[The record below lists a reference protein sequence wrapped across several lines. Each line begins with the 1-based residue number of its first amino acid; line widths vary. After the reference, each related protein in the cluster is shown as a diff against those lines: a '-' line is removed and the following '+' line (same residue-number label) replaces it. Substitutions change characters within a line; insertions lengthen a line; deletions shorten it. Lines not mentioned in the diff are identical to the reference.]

1 MNFIIY
7 NETTGLIEQT
17 GYTLWDAPAASPE
30 YIALSS
36 EFFTLNSKFINE
48 QKVSKQAREK
58 WENYLEGVSESR
70 IPESDVIALELITSN
85 LSVQLREAEDSLAL
99 LIVVE
104 TESYN
109 EAKEVFLAS
118 LCTEGQ
124 TAIEGIAD
132 ASVQKVQISDKTLI
146 SREPDPIPFGNINR
160 SRRDSLLNLSDWT
173 QVPDSPLSSS
183 AKESW
188 KVYRAALRDLSDT
201 LETFETAELS
211 YSDLPER
218 PE

>member
-7 NETTGLIEQT
+7 NETTGRIDQT
-17 GYTLWDAPAASPE
+17 GYTLWEAPAASPE
-30 YIALSS
+30 YTAA
-36 EFFTLNSKFINE
+36 K
-48 QKVSKQAREK
+48 KCVS
-58 WENYLEGVSESR
+58 N
-70 IPESDVIALELITSN
+70 
-85 LSVQLREAEDSLAL
+85 LREALQKA
-99 LIVVE
+99 E
-104 TESYN
+104 TEIESLTRSIESLIPGGEPSSEETKRDLYQQEVERVLGELVTDQLNLDELTRIEAERYN

-146 SREPDPIPFGNINR
+146 SREPDLIPFGNINR

-183 AKESW
+183 FKESW
-188 KVYRAALRDLSDT
+188 RVYRVALRDLSDT
-201 LETFETAELS
+201 VETFETAELS